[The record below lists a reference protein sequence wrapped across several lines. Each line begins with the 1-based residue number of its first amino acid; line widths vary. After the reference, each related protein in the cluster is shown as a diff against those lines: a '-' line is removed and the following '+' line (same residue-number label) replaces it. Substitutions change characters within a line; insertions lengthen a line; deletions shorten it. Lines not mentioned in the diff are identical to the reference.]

1 MTAAILN
8 QLKETFRLMIKKPK
22 YIAYAALADF
32 MCIITIAFFSSA
44 LYDKMFEYAIAA
56 SSLAAKS
63 SAQIGNIIASSETLY
78 QGLLSISGVKEFI
91 YDIIII
97 GIILA
102 LGIYIIYCFFQ
113 GISWHIAG
121 KLAKSKQK
129 YSTFMRS
136 FLKINLLWLA
146 IYAIFGIIKL
156 AAGFRQQ
163 IASQPYAGNALD
175 ISIIIPILAA
185 LLIYFAAISY
195 SRIFIKNKKGIANL
209 AKEGYKNAAY
219 LIPRYIAIALIIA
232 VIHMLQKFIFNY
244 SIIISGII
252 FFAAELPSVTFARIF
267 IIKVMEDKHESKN
280 K

>member
-22 YIAYAALADF
+22 YIAYAALADIMF
-32 MCIITIAFFSSA
+32 IFTITFFSSA
-44 LYDKMFEYAIAA
+44 LYDKMLEYAIAA
-56 SSLAAKS
+56 SSLAAQS

-78 QGLLSISGVKEFI
+78 QGLLSISGVREFV
-91 YDIIII
+91 YDIILM

-102 LGIYIIYCFFQ
+102 LGIYITYCFFQ
-113 GISWHIAG
+113 GISWHLAG

-129 YSTFMRS
+129 YSAFMRS

-146 IYAIFGIIKL
+146 IYALLGIIKL

-163 IASQPYAGNALD
+163 IASQPYAGNTSD

-185 LLIYFAAISY
+185 LFIYFAAISY
-195 SRIFIKNKKGIANL
+195 SRIFIKNKKSL
-209 AKEGYKNAAY
+209 VKEGYKNAAY
-219 LIPRYIAIALIIA
+219 LIPRYLAIALIIA
-232 VIHMLQKFIFNY
+232 AIHILQMLIFKY

-252 FFAAELPSVTFARIF
+252 FFAAELPSFTFARIF
-267 IIKVMEDKHESKN
+267 IINIMEEKHGK